1 MHILQIFTPGYFL
14 RLQLLHNYFTHDISH
29 TIIQTLS
36 KSFLSSSIPR
46 FDYHLPL
53 LFTNLDSQLPI
64 HPDCPPRFQENLR
77 CYSSSH
83 FKTLHPETR
92 KNTLLQWYPASL
104 TNMHSELHRK
114 HLKTYKG
121 DLLRLLPQEPSSKKA
136 KTSQD
141 GTDDSTELGSDKNHL
156 AKSQEA
162 FANYSKNFVEIWRGK
177 PSQNVLG
184 ILHEISE
191 LVRMSRDNMTI
202 SPMVKASVVRLAGM
216 KLDS

>member
-1 MHILQIFTPGYFL
+1 
-14 RLQLLHNYFTHDISH
+14 
-29 TIIQTLS
+29 
-36 KSFLSSSIPR
+36 
-46 FDYHLPL
+46 
-53 LFTNLDSQLPI
+53 
-64 HPDCPPRFQENLR
+64 
-77 CYSSSH
+77 
-83 FKTLHPETR
+83 
-92 KNTLLQWYPASL
+92 
-104 TNMHSELHRK
+104 MHSELHRK